1 MSFKF
6 NFSANTGYLWK
17 ELPFLERLAMAK
29 KYDFETVEFHD
40 EPYKENIKKRTVSR
54 YNILEGDKKIKYI
67 SKMISGEQVTPES
80 IKYATTMVNR

>member
-40 EPYKENIKKRTVSR
+40 EPYKENIKWESVISTFGPGIPAVTVVPPRRVMS
-54 YNILEGDKKIKYI
+54 
-67 SKMISGEQVTPES
+67 
-80 IKYATTMVNR
+80 